1 MALNLKT
8 LGTRSLSAVFF
19 VILLVGAIWYSYY
32 SFFLLF
38 FVIGLLA
45 LNEYYRLAEKL
56 NAAPYKLVGSFFGT
70 CLFFWFSTAQLSVAL
85 GIDFKILEF
94 VLSGCLILCP
104 FLFML
109 IALFSDHPTNIWNIL
124 HTLLGL
130 LYVMLPLGLLVTIP
144 VSTTNDLL
152 TYNYF
157 KVLGIVFLIWTNDT
171 MAYLGGSLLGRNKL
185 YERISPGKT
194 WEGTIVGALSTAGVG
209 FLLNLDHTYNNV
221 LIWPVIG
228 LLVAAL
234 GTTGDLVESMLKRM
248 AGVKDS
254 GQLMPGHGGAL
265 DRFDS
270 LIFVTPFVYVFLK
283 GLGAL

>member
-38 FVIGLLA
+38 FIVGLIA

-56 NAAPYKLVGSFFGT
+56 NASPYKLVGSFFGI
-70 CLFFWFSTAQLSVAL
+70 CLFFWLSTAQLSSAF
-85 GIDFKILEF
+85 GINLQVLEF
-94 VLSGCLILCP
+94 ILSGCLILCP

-144 VSTTNDLL
+144 VSITNDSL

-171 MAYLGGSLLGRNKL
+171 MAYLGGSLLGKNKL

-194 WEGTIVGALSTAGVG
+194 WEGTIVGAVFTAGVG
-209 FLLNLDHTYNNV
+209 FLLNLDHSYDNT
-221 LIWPVIG
+221 LIWPTIG